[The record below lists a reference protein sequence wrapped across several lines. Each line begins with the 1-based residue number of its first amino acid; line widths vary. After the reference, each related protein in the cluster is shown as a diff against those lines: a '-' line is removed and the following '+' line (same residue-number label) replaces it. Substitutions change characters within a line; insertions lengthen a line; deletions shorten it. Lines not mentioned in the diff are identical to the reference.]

1 MNFFGR
7 CPYLFLNLLQKL
19 ILKSY
24 MKQIFTAGIILA
36 ATATAAADVWT
47 YDNCVDYAR
56 AHNITLQKTR
66 LAETTADADLDE
78 AKAQWQPSLDFA
90 TTQGLSNSPWTEGDK
105 NTYSSSYG
113 LNASWTVWNGGQ
125 RENTIRRNRLQ
136 SQISRLNTDD
146 ALRTL
151 ETDLLQVYLNLLY
164 ARESIGIYEDALRLS
179 TAQANRTQQLMEAGR
194 ASSVD
199 YAQMRSQQEQ
209 DNYALV
215 NARGTYDTRRMELKK
230 LLELSIEADIEPA
243 DVEWTAEQVLAAL
256 PPIDESYSLALST
269 DLQLR
274 SLELADESA
283 GLDIAIARSGALPR
297 IALTAGVGTGYNA
310 PGGAFGT
317 SLKRNISESVGL
329 TVSVPIFDNRKT
341 KSAVIRAEV
350 QQLNAQLDIDQRNT
364 DLAQLV
370 ENWYIDTRSAQSRY
384 TAAEQQLESAQLSEK
399 LTSEQFDLGLVN
411 TVELLTANN
420 DLTNARHSLLQAK
433 YMAMLGQKMIQYYRT
448 AKISLQ

>member
-1 MNFFGR
+1 
-7 CPYLFLNLLQKL
+7 
-19 ILKSY
+19 

-56 AHNITLQKTR
+56 AHNINLQKTR
-66 LAETTADADLDE
+66 LAETTAEADLDE

-105 NTYSSSYG
+105 NTYTSSYG

-179 TAQANRTQQLMEAGR
+179 TAQADRTQQLMEAGR
-194 ASSVD
+194 ASRVD
-199 YAQMRSQQEQ
+199 CAQMRSQQEQ

-243 DVEWTAEQVLAAL
+243 DVEWTAEQVLAVL
-256 PPIDESYSLALST
+256 PPIDESYRLALST

-329 TVSVPIFDNRKT
+329 TVSVPI
-341 KSAVIRAEV
+341 
-350 QQLNAQLDIDQRNT
+350 
-364 DLAQLV
+364 
-370 ENWYIDTRSAQSRY
+370 
-384 TAAEQQLESAQLSEK
+384 LS
-399 LTSEQFDLGLVN
+399 LI
-411 TVELLTANN
+411 
-420 DLTNARHSLLQAK
+420 H
-433 YMAMLGQKMIQYYRT
+433 I
-448 AKISLQ
+448 